1 MLVKAVKNFVGKICM
16 SIGEIRE
23 IADEK
28 LAKDLLRA
36 GHVVEVKAE
45 KQAEKTKKNKAD
57 EAESV
62 EIKKVNDDGTAE
74 AVIDGK
80 EATVKP
86 ADEETAEA
94 IATDTKK

>member
-1 MLVKAVKNFVGKICM
+1 MLVKALTSFGGKISM
-16 SIGEIRE
+16 GAGEVRE
-23 IADEK
+23 ILDEK
-28 LAKDLLRA
+28 IAKDLLRA

-45 KQAEKTKKNKAD
+45 KQAEKTKKNKAV
-57 EAESV
+57 EVESV